1 MKEYFA
7 KELWNEGTIEMIGLN
22 EALLIGAH
30 NRSIMF
36 LKKQFE
42 KITEATIDY
51 RKEYIDGTRVRV
63 TFEFDVED
71 CRNCSFK
78 KRELKDMKSWVEC
91 SHPKNNRSPYEN
103 ILWMSNEHFKGVPEW
118 CPLGLHNKLE
128 TKLKGEK

>member
-7 KELWNEGTIEMIGLN
+7 KELWNEGTIERIGPNNLMD
-22 EALLIGAH
+22 AH
-30 NRSIMF
+30 NRSIIF

-42 KITEATIDY
+42 KITEARIDY

-63 TFEFDVED
+63 TFEFDAED
-71 CRNCSFK
+71 CRNCPFK
-78 KRELKDMKSWVEC
+78 KRESGGPECWTEC
-91 SHPKNNRSPYEN
+91 SHPENGQKPYEN
-103 ILWMSNEHFKGVPEW
+103 ILWGCHESFKKVPEW